1 MKVNNNKTREVSMSD
16 GVGAAARISEGDE
29 VTVNF
34 NGAQTTLCRRAR
46 VEYTPCQTGD
56 SWVFTDFD
64 TGETHYV
71 SEGCTITKRPNASGE
86 GRP

>member
-1 MKVNNNKTREVSMSD
+1 MKPEKS
-16 GVGAAARISEGDE
+16 RISEGDE

-56 SWVFTDFD
+56 SWVFTDLV
-64 TGETHYV
+64 TGDTHYV
-71 SEGCTITKRPNASGE
+71 SEGCTITKRPSTPPYATGAASDMVRKE